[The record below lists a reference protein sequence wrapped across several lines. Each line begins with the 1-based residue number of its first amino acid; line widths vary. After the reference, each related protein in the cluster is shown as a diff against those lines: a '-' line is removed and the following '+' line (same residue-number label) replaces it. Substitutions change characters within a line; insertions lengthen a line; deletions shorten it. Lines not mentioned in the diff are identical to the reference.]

1 MTDEKLILRYLADY
15 ELRVNALDFMVFDK
29 TSSDSNTISNFT
41 HQLKKIFYFDGSVKI
56 FNTWYYDKKTE
67 LLKSLYD
74 YFDTLKPKMKSQKM
88 FKKITKK
95 FYLKYHETFLS
106 NTFNEYYFNKYLLP
120 KIEEYKENFNESKG
134 SLKLILDFERE
145 LLGENYKITEMVKNH
160 LNNWYADKYIGA
172 KVKDFL
178 SQLVITLGARN
189 WIVTWIGHGQVSK
202 NKILNLF
209 KDENEFHHE
218 YILNMYDNWYDE
230 AVIDAS
236 ERAMKHQSPNWRLT
250 NH

>member
-15 ELRVNALDFMVFDK
+15 ELRVNALDFVVFNK
-29 TSSDSNTISNFT
+29 TSNDTNSISNFI
-41 HQLKKIFYFDGSVKI
+41 HELRKIFFFDSSVNI
-56 FNTWYYDKKTE
+56 FNTWYFEKKTE
-67 LLKSLYD
+67 LLKSLYS

-88 FKKITKK
+88 IKKIVKK
-95 FYLKYHETFLS
+95 FYLKYSESFLT
-106 NTFNEYYFNKYLLP
+106 NTFNEYYFNKYLSP
-120 KIEEYKENFNESKG
+120 KLEAYKENFNESRG

-145 LLGENYKITEMVKNH
+145 LLGENYKITEMVKSD
-160 LNNWYADKYIGA
+160 LNNWYAEKFIGE

-178 SQLVITLGARN
+178 SQLVITLGPRN

-218 YILNMYDNWYDE
+218 YILTMYDNWYDE
-230 AVIDAS
+230 AVIRAS
-236 ERAMKHQSPNWRLT
+236 EKHMSNMFGPRY
-250 NH
+250 